1 MGRNLTPS
9 SLVDRNI
16 SKISKEEL
24 ENRRK
29 AEESLK
35 GSNDRIEEIPDWLCD
50 LGKQEYIK
58 LVNDLKSSEILTNV
72 DIPVVAIVADAV
84 AKMHQ
89 LNEILKIEGLFVTK
103 LSDRGA
109 ENISEHPATK
119 LYKQYNA
126 IYKQYLAELG
136 LSPSSRAKLGALNQ
150 QAKAEEQDPL
160 LAILNG

>member
-1 MGRNLTPS
+1 MGRNRKPAG
-9 SLVDRNI
+9 LVNMEKA
-16 SKISKEEL
+16 KISKAEL
-24 ENRRK
+24 EERK
-29 AEESLK
+29 KIEQQLK
-35 GSNDRIEEIPDWLCD
+35 GSNDRVYKAPQWLCS
-50 LGKQEYIK
+50 LGKKEYKK

-72 DIPVVAIVADAV
+72 DIPVVAIVADAY

-89 LNEILKIEGLFVTK
+89 LNEVLKNEGLFITK

-109 ENISEHPATK
+109 ENIVEHPATK

-150 QAKAEEQDPL
+150 QAEKEQKDEL
-160 LAILNG
+160 LQILND